1 MRRYSDH
8 GEETVKMEL
17 TFPEKTSGRLQ
28 FKKIKVAVIQNIA
41 SPYMIPLFSQFA
53 AVPEVDLQVYLMA
66 LSEKNREWVTRL
78 GGEFKYQVVP
88 GLTINFFKKDLFAFH
103 INPSIV
109 WELIKSNPDIVFSS
123 GYSSLTNQLAFLY
136 AKIYKKPFI
145 VRSESTIN
153 EPNFL
158 RTISLP
164 LVKFIVRHS
173 DALVAGG
180 TRSREYLLSLGA
192 CPDRIFTAYS
202 TVDTDSFKR
211 QSGELKARKEKLK
224 GEIGIRNKQV
234 IVYVGQLIERKG
246 LKYLI
251 KAYAQLKPEF
261 DVALLIVGGGIQKD
275 ELAEL
280 CQRDNIQDVFFT
292 GYIQLDTLARYYVA
306 SDIFVLP
313 SYEEAWGLVLN
324 EAMACGLPVISTT
337 RVGAAADLIKDGLNG
352 YVVEDRNTEQ
362 LCRALRKILSNFE
375 LIQSMSSKSQQ
386 IIDESFKIEHAVDGF
401 MAAVNFVSRNSITIE
416 K

>member
-1 MRRYSDH
+1 MD
-8 GEETVKMEL
+8 TP
-17 TFPEKTSGRLQ
+17 TEKVRIAL
-28 FKKIKVAVIQNIA
+28 IQNIA
-41 SPYMIPLFSQFA
+41 SPYIIPLFSRFA

-78 GGEFKYQVVP
+78 GADYKYKVLP
-88 GLTINFFKKDLFAFH
+88 GFSINFFKKNLFAFH

-109 WELIKSNPDIVFSS
+109 QELINSNPDLVFSS
-123 GYSSLTNQLAFLY
+123 GYASLTNQLAFLY

-145 VRSESTIN
+145 VWSESTVN
-153 EPNFL
+153 EPSYF
-158 RTISLP
+158 RTVSLP

-173 DALVAGG
+173 DALVACG

-192 CPDRIFTAYS
+192 RPERIFTAYC
-202 TVDTDSFKR
+202 TVDTDSFKQ
-211 QSGELKARKEKLK
+211 QSAELKGQKENLK
-224 GEIGIRNKQV
+224 KEIGIRNKQV

-251 KAYAQLKPEF
+251 KAYSQLKPEF

-280 CQRDNIQDVFFT
+280 CRKDNIEEVFFC
-292 GYIQLDTLARYYVA
+292 GYIQLDTLATYYVA

-313 SYEEAWGLVLN
+313 SYEETWGRVLN

-337 RVGAAADLIKDGLNG
+337 RVGAAADLIIDGVNG
-352 YVVEDRNTEQ
+352 FVVEDKNTEQ
-362 LCRALRKILSNFE
+362 LCQALRKILSDSE
-375 LIQSMSSKSQQ
+375 LKQSMGSKSQQ
-386 IIDESFKIEHAVDGF
+386 MIDESFKIEHAVDGF
-401 MAAVNFVSRNSITIE
+401 MAAVNYAYRNSITVE